1 MILPEIDP
9 IALQIGPLAIR
20 WYSLTWIAAF
30 LTIYYLLQKSNDN
43 LDAKRIEDLMFYGIL
58 GAILGGRFGYMSL
71 YGTEELL
78 SNPISIFYIWQG
90 GLSFHGGLIGV
101 LIACYILSRK
111 WKVEFF
117 WLMDKVAPCIP
128 PGLGLVRIGNFL
140 NSELL
145 GRPTTSSWGVIFPSD
160 PSGLLRHPSQLY
172 QAFAEGIILF
182 IFLMWISRKPKPTMN
197 ISGYFLIGY
206 GILRFLTE
214 FFRTPDA
221 HIGFVAYDLL
231 TRGQIL
237 CIPMIAIGVYL
248 IYYSHKINKLHNETV
263 S

>member
-20 WYSLTWIAAF
+20 WYSLTWLAAF
-30 LTIYYLLQKSNDN
+30 LTIYYLLNKKFNN
-43 LDAKRIEDLMFYGIL
+43 LDSKRIDDLMFYGIL
-58 GAILGGRFGYMSL
+58 GSIIGGRFGYML
-71 YGTEELL
+71 FYGVDQLL
-78 SNPISIFYIWQG
+78 SNPLSIFYIWQG

-101 LIACYILSRK
+101 LLSCFILSKK
-111 WKVEFF
+111 WKVKFF
-117 WLMDKVAPCIP
+117 WLMDVVAPCVP

-145 GRPTTSSWGVIFPSD
+145 GRTTDSSWGVIFPSD
-160 PSGLLRHPSQLY
+160 PLGLLRHPSQLY

-182 IFLMWISRKPKPTMN
+182 IFLAWLSRKPKPTMN

-206 GILRFLTE
+206 GVLRFLTE
-214 FFRTPDA
+214 FFRTPDG
-221 HIGFVAYDLL
+221 HIGFVIFDLF
-231 TRGQIL
+231 TRGQVL
-237 CIPMIAIGVYL
+237 CLPMIAIGIYL
-248 IYYSHKINKLHNETV
+248 IYYSHQNKNLKNETV